1 MPAPIA
7 APTPCDIL
15 LLASTC
21 LTQDDSR
28 TIIEDAA
35 VAVGGGAV
43 LAVGPRARVAP
54 AWAPGRTIDLGE
66 ALLMPGLVNAHTH
79 ASMTLMRGLADDLPL
94 MQWLTQHIFPVEQKL
109 TPELVHLGA
118 LLGCAEMLRTGTTG
132 FCDMYLMEEAVA
144 RAADQAGLRAR
155 VGEALFA
162 FPSPAYRDLDQAV
175 DVIRTLHDAYA
186 DHPRIGC
193 IVMPHSVYTTTPELL
208 QRARALAEELD
219 LPLNVH
225 LAESASETA
234 QCLEQHGR
242 RPVAHLHALGLLGP
256 RTLAAHCVDLT
267 DAEIALLADTGTRVA
282 HNPESNM
289 KLASGSCPA
298 QRLLDAGITVGLGT
312 DGPCSNNNL
321 DMFGE
326 MASAALLQKLLRL
339 DPTALPARTV
349 LDMATRLGAA
359 CLDWPDVGAIA
370 PGMRAD
376 LTALDLT
383 QPGLQ
388 PLYNPVSHAVYA
400 ASGSQVRLTMVEGR
414 VLYHDGAWPELDYP
428 ALLAEVR
435 GAARWVR
442 RQFAGA

>member
-1 MPAPIA
+1 
-7 APTPCDIL
+7 
-15 LLASTC
+15 
-21 LTQDDSR
+21 
-28 TIIEDAA
+28 
-35 VAVGGGAV
+35 
-43 LAVGPRARVAP
+43 
-54 AWAPGRTIDLGE
+54 
-66 ALLMPGLVNAHTH
+66 
-79 ASMTLMRGLADDLPL
+79 MTLMRGLADDLPL

-109 TPELVHLGA
+109 TPERVHLGA
-118 LLGCAEMLRTGTTG
+118 LLGCAEMLRTAPRAFATCTSWRRPWP
-132 FCDMYLMEEAVA
+132 A
-144 RAADQAGLRAR
+144 RRIRPGCAPGWAR
-155 VGEALFA
+155 RSS
-162 FPSPAYRDLDQAV
+162 PSLPAYRDLDQAV
-175 DVIRTLHDAYA
+175 DVIRALHDAYA

-267 DAEIALLADTGTRVA
+267 ADEIALLAATGTRVA

-388 PLYNPVSHAVYA
+388 PMYNPVSPRGGTRPTARSVHDH
-400 ASGSQVRLTMVEGR
+400 GGRPR
-414 VLYHDGAWPELDYP
+414 VLYTRWRLARVWTTRP
-428 ALLAEVR
+428 LLAEVR
-435 GAARWVR
+435 AAARWVR
-442 RQFAGA
+442 RQFAGAGA

>member
-1 MPAPIA
+1 VNT
-7 APTPCDIL
+7 PTPCDIL
-15 LLASTC
+15 LLAQTC
-21 LTQDDSR
+21 VTQDDAR
-28 TIIEDAA
+28 TIIDDAA

-43 LAVGPRARVAP
+43 LAVGPRAAVAP
-54 AWAPGRTIDLGE
+54 AWAPARTIDLGA

-132 FCDMYLMEEAVA
+132 FCDMYLMEHAVA
-144 RAADQAGLRAR
+144 RAVDQAGLRAR
-155 VGEALFA
+155 VGEVVFA
-162 FPSPAYRDLDQAV
+162 FPSPAYKDQDQAL
-175 DVIRTLHDAYA
+175 DVVRALHDAYK

-193 IVMPHSVYTTTPELL
+193 AVMPHAVYTTTPALL
-208 QRARALAEELD
+208 ERTLALADELG

-267 DAEIALLADTGTRVA
+267 ADEIALLAATGTRVA

-289 KLASGSCPA
+289 KLANGSCPA
-298 QRLLDAGITVGLGT
+298 QKLLDAGVVVSLGT

-321 DMFGE
+321 NMFGE
-326 MASAALLQKLLRL
+326 MGSAALLQKALRM
-339 DPTALPARTV
+339 DPTVLTAQTV

-359 CLDWPDVGAIA
+359 CLDWPDVGTIA

-376 LTALDLT
+376 LTALDLS

-388 PLYNPVSHAVYA
+388 PMYNPVSHAVYA
-400 ASGSQVRLTMVEGR
+400 AHGGEVCMTMVEGR
-414 VLYHDGAWPELDYP
+414 VLYHNGAWPELDYP
-428 ALLAEVR
+428 ALLTEVR
-435 GAARWVR
+435 DAARWVR
-442 RQFAGA
+442 RQFAGAGA